1 MVLFIQ
7 IICSGGNMESR
18 TGFLISQI
26 KQVQARIFQRL
37 LQDSGVEEFN
47 GPQGHILYVL
57 WQKDEVPIVEL
68 SQKTGLAKNTLTA
81 MLGRMEDAGLIERR
95 TAESDKRQ
103 SLIVLTKKAR
113 ALQGKYDEVSQKMN
127 EIFYKDF
134 TQKEVEKIDGF
145 LDRILLN
152 LEQSERSPRIGKEE

>member
-1 MVLFIQ
+1 
-7 IICSGGNMESR
+7 MESR

-152 LEQSERSPRIGKEE
+152 LEQSERSPKSGKEE

>member
-1 MVLFIQ
+1 
-7 IICSGGNMESR
+7 MESR

-26 KQVQARIFQRL
+26 KQVQSRIFQRL
-37 LQDSGVEEFN
+37 LQESGVEEFN

-68 SQKTGLAKNTLTA
+68 SQKTALAKNTLTA
-81 MLGRMEDAGLIERR
+81 MLGRMEEQGLIERK

-103 SLIVLTKKAR
+103 SLIVLTEKAR
-113 ALQGKYDEVSQKMN
+113 DLQGKYDEVSQKMN

-134 TQKEVEKIDGF
+134 TEKEVEKIDGF
-145 LDRILLN
+145 LDRILQN
-152 LEQSERSPRIGKEE
+152 LEQSERSPKSGKDE

>member
-1 MVLFIQ
+1 
-7 IICSGGNMESR
+7 MESR

-37 LQDSGVEEFN
+37 LQECGVEEFN

-68 SQKTGLAKNTLTA
+68 SQKTALAKNTLTA
-81 MLGRMEDAGLIERR
+81 MLGRMEEQGLIERK

-103 SLIVLTKKAR
+103 SLIVLTEKAR
-113 ALQGKYDEVSQKMN
+113 DLQGKYDEVSQKMN

-134 TQKEVEKIDGF
+134 TDKEVEKIDGF
-145 LDRILLN
+145 LDRILQN
-152 LEQSERSPRIGKEE
+152 LEQSERSPRSGKEE

>member
-1 MVLFIQ
+1 
-7 IICSGGNMESR
+7 MESR

-26 KQVQARIFQRL
+26 KQVQSRIFQRL
-37 LQDSGVEEFN
+37 LQESGVEEFN

-81 MLGRMEDAGLIERR
+81 MLGRMEEQGLIERK

-103 SLIVLTKKAR
+103 SLIVLTEKALD
-113 ALQGKYDEVSQKMN
+113 LQGKYDEVSQKMN

-134 TQKEVEKIDGF
+134 TEKEVEKIDGF
-145 LDRILLN
+145 LDRILQN
-152 LEQSERSPRIGKEE
+152 LEQSERSPRSGKEE

>member
-1 MVLFIQ
+1 
-7 IICSGGNMESR
+7 MESR

-37 LQDSGVEEFN
+37 LQECGVEEFN

-68 SQKTGLAKNTLTA
+68 SQKTALAKNTLTA
-81 MLGRMEDAGLIERR
+81 MLGRMEEQGLIERK

-103 SLIVLTKKAR
+103 SLIVLTGKAR
-113 ALQGKYDEVSQKMN
+113 DLQGKYDEVSQKMN

-134 TQKEVEKIDGF
+134 TDKEVEKIDGF
-145 LDRILLN
+145 LDRILQN
-152 LEQSERSPRIGKEE
+152 LEQSERSPKSGKDE

>member
-1 MVLFIQ
+1 
-7 IICSGGNMESR
+7 MESR

-37 LQDSGVEEFN
+37 LQECGVEEFN

-81 MLGRMEDAGLIERR
+81 MLGRMEEQGLIERK

-103 SLIVLTKKAR
+103 SLIVLTGKAR
-113 ALQGKYDEVSQKMN
+113 DLQGKYDEVSQKMN

-134 TQKEVEKIDGF
+134 TEKEVEKIDGF
-145 LDRILLN
+145 LDRILQN
-152 LEQSERSPRIGKEE
+152 LEQSERSPRSGKDE

>member
-1 MVLFIQ
+1 
-7 IICSGGNMESR
+7 MESR

-26 KQVQARIFQRL
+26 KQVQSRIFQRL
-37 LQDSGVEEFN
+37 LQESGVEEFN

-81 MLGRMEDAGLIERR
+81 MLGRMEDAGLIERKAAR
-95 TAESDKRQ
+95 SDKRQ

-113 ALQGKYDEVSQKMN
+113 NLQGKYDEVSQKMN

-134 TQKEVEKIDGF
+134 TQKEVVTIDGF

-152 LEQSERSPRIGKEE
+152 LEQSERSAKSGKEE

>member
-1 MVLFIQ
+1 
-7 IICSGGNMESR
+7 MESR
-18 TGFLISQI
+18 IGFLISQI

-37 LQDSGVEEFN
+37 LQECGVEEFN

-68 SQKTGLAKNTLTA
+68 SQKTALAKNTLTA
-81 MLGRMEDAGLIERR
+81 MLGRMEEQGLIERK

-103 SLIVLTKKAR
+103 SLIVLTGKAR
-113 ALQGKYDEVSQKMN
+113 DLQGKYDEVSQKMN

-134 TQKEVEKIDGF
+134 TEKEVEKIDGF
-145 LDRILLN
+145 LDRILQN
-152 LEQSERSPRIGKEE
+152 LEQSERSPRSGKEE

>member
-1 MVLFIQ
+1 
-7 IICSGGNMESR
+7 MESR

-37 LQDSGVEEFN
+37 LQECGVEEFN

-68 SQKTGLAKNTLTA
+68 AQKTGLAKNTLTA
-81 MLGRMEDAGLIERR
+81 MLGRMEEQGLIERK

-103 SLIVLTKKAR
+103 SLIVLTGKAR
-113 ALQGKYDEVSQKMN
+113 DLQGKYDEVSQKMN

-134 TQKEVEKIDGF
+134 TEKEVEKIDGF
-145 LDRILLN
+145 LDRILQN
-152 LEQSERSPRIGKEE
+152 LEQSERSPKSGKDE

>member
-1 MVLFIQ
+1 
-7 IICSGGNMESR
+7 MESR

-26 KQVQARIFQRL
+26 KQVQSRIFQRL
-37 LQDSGVEEFN
+37 LQDCGVEEFN

-81 MLGRMEDAGLIERR
+81 MLGRMEEAGLIDRK

-103 SLIVLTKKAR
+103 SLIVLTEKAR
-113 ALQGKYDEVSQKMN
+113 DLQQKYDEVSQKMN
-127 EIFYKDF
+127 EVFYKGFSGD
-134 TQKEVEKIDGF
+134 EVLMMDSY
-145 LDRILLN
+145 LDRILAN
-152 LEQSERSPRIGKEE
+152 LEKSERSTKK

>member
-1 MVLFIQ
+1 
-7 IICSGGNMESR
+7 MESR

-26 KQVQARIFQRL
+26 KQVQSRIFQRL
-37 LQDSGVEEFN
+37 LQESGVEEFN

-81 MLGRMEDAGLIERR
+81 MLGRMEDTGLIERKAAR
-95 TAESDKRQ
+95 SDKRQ

-113 ALQGKYDEVSQKMN
+113 DLQGKYDEVSQKMN

-134 TQKEVEKIDGF
+134 TQKEVVTIDGF

-152 LEQSERSPRIGKEE
+152 LEQSERSAKSGKEE

>member
-1 MVLFIQ
+1 
-7 IICSGGNMESR
+7 MESR

-37 LQDSGVEEFN
+37 LQECGVEEFN
-47 GPQGHILYVL
+47 GPQGHILYGL

-81 MLGRMEDAGLIERR
+81 MLGRMEEQGLIERK

-103 SLIVLTKKAR
+103 SLIVLTGKAR
-113 ALQGKYDEVSQKMN
+113 DLQGKYDEVSQKMN

-134 TQKEVEKIDGF
+134 TEKEVEKIDGF
-145 LDRILLN
+145 LDRILQN
-152 LEQSERSPRIGKEE
+152 LEQSERSPRSGKDE